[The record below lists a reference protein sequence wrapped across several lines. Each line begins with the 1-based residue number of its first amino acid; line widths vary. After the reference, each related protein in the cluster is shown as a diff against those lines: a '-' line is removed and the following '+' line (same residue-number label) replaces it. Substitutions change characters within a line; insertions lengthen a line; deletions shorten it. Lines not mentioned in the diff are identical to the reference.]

1 MSTHSPAGPRLS
13 TFQKFAY
20 GLADIPILFII
31 MPMSIW
37 MSRFYTGDM
46 GMAISTVANIIL
58 ITGLLDVVTDPLMGY
73 LSDKTKTRWGRRK
86 PWIAASIPIL
96 MIGIYKVFMPPEGVG
111 SLYLF
116 GWLTVMWLGWTMLLI
131 PYYAWAAELS
141 DNYDE
146 RTSITRWRAAMGA
159 VGQIMAQLIP
169 LVALL
174 AFNFGGPANV
184 MWMLGVGGFCMV
196 PICVGFSLATVGERP
211 HAKSAVVPFF
221 AGLRLMFRNGPFL
234 RLVLAFSVAYIGLAI
249 SMPLYVFFVEFI
261 LERSPG
267 DVVYMLAF
275 ATTSSLVGVPI
286 WVAVSKRVG
295 KHKAWIFGFGVV
307 SLVSPMYLFLG
318 AGDFWWM
325 LPGIVLI
332 GMSTASF
339 QVLPNSMKA
348 DVIDLDTARSGENRA
363 ALFFS
368 AWSLAQ
374 KLASRI
380 GNWLALQMLALF
392 GFSAANGADN
402 TDDALLG
409 LRLAFSMLPVVFYVL
424 AGIIVWKYPITK
436 ERQERI
442 RSAINRREARRNG
455 TAPTLAE

>member
-1 MSTHSPAGPRLS
+1 MSDEAPATRLS
-13 TFQKFAY
+13 TFQKFSY
-20 GLADIPILFII
+20 GLADIPILFVL

-58 ITGLLDVVTDPLMGY
+58 ITGLLDVVTDPIMGY
-73 LSDKTKTRWGRRK
+73 LSDKTRTRWGRRK
-86 PWIAASIPIL
+86 PWIAASIPVL
-96 MIGIYKVFMPPEGVG
+96 MIGIYKVFMPPEDV
-111 SLYLF
+111 SALYLF
-116 GWLTVMWLGWTMLLI
+116 GWLTVMWLGWTMLMI

-146 RTSITRWRAAMGA
+146 RTSITGWRAAMGS
-159 VGQIMAQLIP
+159 VGQIMAQAIP
-169 LVALL
+169 LVALW
-174 AFNFGGPANV
+174 AFSFGGTANV
-184 MWMLGVGGFCMV
+184 MWMLGIGGFCMV
-196 PICVGFSLATVGERP
+196 PICVGFTLGTVGERKNVRSSIIP
-211 HAKSAVVPFF
+211 LF
-221 AGLRLMFRNGPFL
+221 AGLRLMLKNGPFL
-234 RLVLAFSVAYIGLAI
+234 RLVIAFSVTYIGLSI
-249 SMPLYVFFVEFI
+249 SMPLYVFFVEFV
-261 LERSPG
+261 LERNPG

-275 ATTSSLVGVPI
+275 ATTSSLLGVPI
-286 WVAVSKRVG
+286 WIAASKRFG
-295 KHKAWIFGFGVV
+295 KHKAWICGFTVV

-325 LPGIVLI
+325 VPGIVLI

-348 DVIDLDTARSGENRA
+348 DVIDLDTARSGESRA

-380 GNWLALQMLALF
+380 GGWLALQMLAVF
-392 GFSAANGADN
+392 GFDAANGADN

-409 LRLAFSMLPVVFYVL
+409 LRLGFSMLPVVFYLL

-442 RSAINRREARRNG
+442 RTAIDRRDARRRESAAAAG
-455 TAPTLAE
+455 E